1 MEEYIMH
8 ISKQNVSKRRPV
20 NLTIREDLLENAKAL
35 NLNTS
40 KAAEAGIEDAIK
52 KIQASKWLESNKEAI
67 LAHNLRV
74 EKEGTLLKPD
84 WISE

>member
-1 MEEYIMH
+1 MH
-8 ISKQNVSKRRPV
+8 ISSKQNVSKRRPV
-20 NLTIREDLLENAKAL
+20 NLTIREDLLENAKSL

-52 KIQASKWLESNKEAI
+52 KIQASKWLESNKEAL

-84 WISE
+84 WMPE